1 MVPADRYGNARASA
15 ADRERAIDVLKAAFA
30 EGRLTKEEHGERV
43 ERVYGSL
50 TYAELAVVSSDLPAG
65 PLGTLA
71 PQPAGAAAVYLPA
84 AGLRNNPLAMAS
96 FVCGLVPVLP
106 VTIAAIVLGIQ
117 ARRQIQHTGEP
128 GAALATAG
136 LALGVFWLLLTVVV
150 LSLVL

>member
-1 MVPADRYGNARASA
+1 LAIIAGMTTDVIGFIACGCATEQAPLPGGLVPPPT
-15 ADRERAIDVLKAAFA
+15 
-30 EGRLTKEEHGERV
+30 GRV
-43 ERVYGSL
+43 
-50 TYAELAVVSSDLPAG
+50 SDLPAG

-71 PQPAGAAAVYLPA
+71 PQPAGAAAVYVPA
-84 AGLRNNPLAMAS
+84 AGPRNNPLATAS

-117 ARRQIQHTGEP
+117 ARRQVHHSGEP

-150 LSLVL
+150 LSFVL